1 MAIKTVNDTF
11 KKLLNQ
17 IATDE
22 KLHLSSL
29 YILSRMDQ
37 TSLEIFR
44 ETWPA
49 VPIQRRRNIMR
60 NLVEISEVN
69 FEVDFDPVFLL
80 GLGDEDAEVRALAIN
95 GLWENQNPALIAP
108 LLHLLRTDE
117 TALVRAAAA
126 TALGRFIYLSEIEE
140 LDSEKTIPIQE
151 ALLETIYQPAE
162 DVEVRRRAVESIAY
176 LSEPRVTQI
185 IENAYYDDNEK
196 MQASA
201 VFAMGRNADKNWCSR
216 VIAELDNANSE
227 IRFEAARACGE
238 LEATEAVSKLIMLI
252 EDGDP
257 ELEVQE
263 MAIWALG
270 RIGGSTAREALE
282 QYLYSETEALALAAE
297 EALEELNLF
306 GASFDMFDF
315 GDEDLDE
322 LDASNGYTGYYH

>member
-1 MAIKTVNDTF
+1 VDDTF
-11 KKLLNQ
+11 KSLLNQ

-29 YILSRMDQ
+29 YILSKMDQ
-37 TSLEIFR
+37 NSLAIFR

-49 VPIQRRRNIMR
+49 ISTQRRSSIMQ

-95 GLWENQNPALIAP
+95 GLWENQNPALIEP

-117 TALVRAAAA
+117 TVLVRAAAA
-126 TALGRFIYLSEIEE
+126 TALGQFIYLSEIEE
-140 LDSEKTIPIQE
+140 LDSARTIPIQE

-162 DVEVRRRAVESIAY
+162 DIEVRRRAVESMAY

-201 VFAMGRNADKNWCSR
+201 IFAMGRNADKYWHDR
-216 VIAELDNANSE
+216 VIAELDNANIE

-238 LEATEAVSKLIMLI
+238 LEATEAVSKLITLI
-252 EDGDP
+252 EDDDTD
-257 ELEVQE
+257 LEVQE

-282 QYLYSETEALALAAE
+282 KYLYSETEALALAAE
-297 EALEELNLF
+297 EALEELDLF
-306 GASFDMFDF
+306 SASFDMFDF
-315 GDEDLDE
+315 GDEELNE
-322 LDASNGYTGYYH
+322 LDDFDDYPLINPN

>member
-49 VPIQRRRNIMR
+49 VPIQRRRSIMG

-80 GLGDEDAEVRALAIN
+80 GLGDEDAEVRALAVN

-140 LDSEKTIPIQE
+140 LDPEKTIPIQE

-196 MQASA
+196 MQVSA
-201 VFAMGRNADKNWCSR
+201 VFAMGRNADKNWCDR

-238 LEATEAVSKLIMLI
+238 LEATEAVSRLIMLI

>member
-1 MAIKTVNDTF
+1 VNDTF
-11 KKLLNQ
+11 ESLLNQ

-22 KLHLSSL
+22 QLHLSSL
-29 YILSRMDQ
+29 YILSKMDQ
-37 TSLEIFR
+37 ASLEIFR

-49 VPIQRRRNIMR
+49 IPPQRRSSIMQ

-80 GLGDEDAEVRALAIN
+80 GLGDEDAEVRAWAIN
-95 GLWENQNPALIAP
+95 GLWENQNPALIDP

-126 TALGRFIYLSEIEE
+126 TALGQFIYLSEIEK
-140 LDSEKTIPIQE
+140 LDSDRTIPIQE

-162 DVEVRRRAVESIAY
+162 DIEVRRRAVESIAY
-176 LSEPRVTQI
+176 SSEPNVSHI

-196 MQASA
+196 MQVSA

-238 LEATEAVSKLIMLI
+238 LEATEAVPKLIILI
-252 EDGDP
+252 EDSNT

-282 QYLYSETEALALAAE
+282 QYLDSKTESLALAAE

-315 GDEDLDE
+315 ENEDFDE
-322 LDASNGYTGYYH
+322 LESDFDIYLRNGD

>member
-1 MAIKTVNDTF
+1 VAVKIVNDTF

-29 YILSRMDQ
+29 YTLSKMDQ
-37 TSLEIFR
+37 NSLEIFR
-44 ETWPA
+44 ETWPTIS
-49 VPIQRRRNIMR
+49 PQRRRSIMQ

-69 FEVDFDPVFLL
+69 FEVDFDPIFLL
-80 GLGDEDAEVRALAIN
+80 GLGDEDAEVRAWAIN
-95 GLWENQNPALIAP
+95 GLWENQNPALIDP

-140 LDSEKTIPIQE
+140 LDSERTIPIQE

-162 DVEVRRRAVESIAY
+162 DIEVRRRAVESIAY

-196 MQASA
+196 MQVSA
-201 VFAMGRNADKNWCSR
+201 IFAMGRNADKYWHTR

-227 IRFEAARACGE
+227 ICFEAARACGE
-238 LEATEAVSKLIMLI
+238 LEATGAVSKLIMLI
-252 EDGDP
+252 GDNNTD
-257 ELEVQE
+257 LEVQE

-306 GASFDMFDF
+306 SASFDMFDF

-322 LDASNGYTGYYH
+322 LDDSSDYTSYYY